1 MHKKQ
6 RSVQKNDHIN
16 FGNGTLQWRKMTNMR
31 YAKFFKLRK
40 IKFIYKFK
48 NIYSIEYRDKNSP
61 PRNIIVT
68 VRKIKKMNVFDALTS
83 FNYQNDISMEKVP

>member
-1 MHKKQ
+1 M
-6 RSVQKNDHIN
+6 QKNDHIN
-16 FGNGTLQWRKMTNMR
+16 FGNGTLQCRKMTNMR

-40 IKFIYKFK
+40 IKFK

-83 FNYQNDISMEKVP
+83 FNYQNDILIEKVP